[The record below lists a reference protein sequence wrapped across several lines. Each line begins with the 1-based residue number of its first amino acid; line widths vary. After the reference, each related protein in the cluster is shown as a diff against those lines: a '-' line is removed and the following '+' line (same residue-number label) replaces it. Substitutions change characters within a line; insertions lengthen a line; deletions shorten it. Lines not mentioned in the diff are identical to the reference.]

1 MKHAYSSISPRSNV
15 FLVLLAILIP
25 VFLHAQTPI
34 KPVICGNE
42 VLHDIWQKN
51 YPVLIDNTNQTF
63 ENARH
68 APRDLRNDPL
78 EVNVVFHIVW
88 NDATENLADS
98 IIQNQLDILNRDFNK
113 LNADTNQLRSLFKPI
128 TGNANIH
135 FNLASIVRVHTDELF
150 SVDILGTNLLPEVKH
165 TADGGSDAWD
175 PTHYINIWVCKIQ
188 PIVIFGLEVG
198 QLFGFSFPPNN
209 LPNWPTENGAPTP
222 GEDGLVID
230 FRAVGANNP
239 NTILNPGTSETLVV
253 KGRTPVHEMGH
264 YFGLR
269 HIWGDGGLLGPND
282 CQQSDGIDDTP
293 YADAQSNFDCDTSK
307 NTCGQLEPFYN
318 ADVPDLVENY
328 MDYASEECM
337 VMFTHGQ
344 VDLMRNV
351 LLDPRSGL
359 LENVSATH
367 DILTTS
373 AIKITPNPA
382 NDVLT
387 VQLMDDGDKIQ
398 MINLVDFNGKIILQ
412 QRDFSSSSKARLS
425 INDLPSG
432 MYIMEVISSKGRQT
446 GKVIIQH

>member
-1 MKHAYSSISPRSNV
+1 
-15 FLVLLAILIP
+15 
-25 VFLHAQTPI
+25 
-34 KPVICGNE
+34 
-42 VLHDIWQKN
+42 
-51 YPVLIDNTNQTF
+51 
-63 ENARH
+63 
-68 APRDLRNDPL
+68 
-78 EVNVVFHIVW
+78 
-88 NDATENLADS
+88 
-98 IIQNQLDILNRDFNK
+98 
-113 LNADTNQLRSLFKPI
+113 
-128 TGNANIH
+128 
-135 FNLASIVRVHTDELF
+135 
-150 SVDILGTNLLPEVKH
+150 
-165 TADGGSDAWD
+165 
-175 PTHYINIWVCKIQ
+175 
-188 PIVIFGLEVG
+188 VG

-359 LENVSATH
+359 LENVSATN
-367 DILTTS
+367 DLTISS
-373 AIKITPNPA
+373 AIKISPNPA

-412 QRDFSSSSKARLS
+412 QRDFSTSSKARLS